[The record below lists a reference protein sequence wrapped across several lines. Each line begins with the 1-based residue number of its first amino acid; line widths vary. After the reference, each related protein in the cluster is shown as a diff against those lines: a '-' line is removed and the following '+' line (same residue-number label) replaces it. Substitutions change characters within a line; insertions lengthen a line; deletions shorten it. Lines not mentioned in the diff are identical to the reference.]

1 MTRPLG
7 LGLGIALLIGVVV
20 VIEGGRSSSH
30 HERARPVVRTAP
42 AALSA
47 DVRRPAPESSRWAG
61 AGDDADSD
69 TAPMPSGLHVHP
81 DPAIR
86 LYALEAWA
94 LHPGPT
100 LDPVTYA
107 LVDPDESVRARAQE
121 LFEEMLSRRKSMEPQ
136 G

>member
-1 MTRPLG
+1 M
-7 LGLGIALLIGVVV
+7 VV
-20 VIEGGRSSSH
+20 EWGRSSSH

-47 DVRRPAPESSRWAG
+47 DVRRPAPETSRRAG

-69 TAPMPSGLHVHP
+69 SASMPSGLHVHP

-94 LHPGPT
+94 LDPGER
-100 LDPVTYA
+100 LDPVTHA

-121 LFEEMLSRRKSMEPQ
+121 LLEQELSRRSDMTPAS
-136 G
+136 

>member
-7 LGLGIALLIGVVV
+7 LCLWIALLIGVVV
-20 VIEGGRSSSH
+20 VVEWGRSSSRF
-30 HERARPVVRTAP
+30 ERARPVVRTAST
-42 AALSA
+42 ALSA
-47 DVRRPAPESSRWAG
+47 DVRRPAPETSRRVRAR
-61 AGDDADSD
+61 DDADADS
-69 TAPMPSGLHVHP
+69 ALMPSGLHVHP

-94 LHPGPT
+94 LDPGER
-100 LDPVTYA
+100 LDPVTHA

-121 LFEEMLSRRKSMEPQ
+121 LLEEMLAQRQDAGPR